1 MEKNELSNKIKELE
15 KELNDKTL
23 EFDKRIEQR
32 YDEIYQEGGDT
43 YIDEQYKKLN
53 EQRQEMI
60 DGLTEKIDLFQAEL
74 EKIEKEER
82 EAKELEEKERKEFE
96 DSKNERLD
104 TLEKQIDS
112 RIAMLDEN
120 GESIYLDEELTKMQS
135 EFEKVRKEVFISS
148 REKEEMEK
156 ARAEAEK
163 AEAEA
168 EKARIEKEEKDR
180 EISDA
185 KEEYEKLKIEK
196 IRLEQKI
203 SEMIPDKGK
212 FSSFSEMKS
221 KLKENLA
228 KLIENGKVEKDDEYK
243 KCLSDMTK
251 IEPEV
256 LKEELK
262 QLDEEIKKMKESNVR
277 EDSPEFQEALRD
289 KLQITAEIERMNEE
303 LNKKKE
309 ELSKIQS
316 RISELENEY
325 GQLLK
330 KNVKINRGPAS
341 QPAVQQPTQA
351 VKPVVQQPTQ
361 VVKPVVQ
368 QPTQAVKPV
377 VQQPVT
383 PRPVQATKI
392 DPKSFS
398 YYVSAAGIFYG
409 SKELHENSID
419 NYLDNNKLEDVMA
432 TKGVSKEVIE
442 RLIGK
447 GDDYII
453 AAILQDDELT
463 ESEKIERLNAYDEAI
478 IGNKKSKD
486 VQIKY
491 DLRNTSLFDRLIG
504 KCKLTPE
511 FVKGITDI
519 AYDDRNFADVITG
532 PLTKIKF
539 KIKDMIENARRA
551 KLQTSSEKMKSQV
564 SDNNATKS
572 QANEQFKT
580 ALKFKISQSVEANK
594 NNFGKAFNKSAQA
607 NHKLKKIDNNSQER

>member
-1 MEKNELSNKIKELE
+1 MKGRNIMEKNELSNKIKELE

-289 KLQITAEIERMNEE
+289 KLQITAEMERMNEE

-351 VKPVVQQPTQ
+351 VKPVVQQP
-361 VVKPVVQ
+361 VM
-368 QPTQAVKPV
+368 
-377 VQQPVT
+377 

-463 ESEKIERLNAYDEAI
+463 ESEKIERLNAYDETI

-551 KLQTSSEKMKSQV
+551 KLQTSSEKMESQV

-580 ALKFKISQSVEANK
+580 ALKFKIPQSVEANK
-594 NNFGKAFNKSAQA
+594 NNFSKAVNKSAKAKSQTQE
-607 NHKLKKIDNNSQER
+607 DNNSQGR

>member
-351 VKPVVQQPTQ
+351 VKPVVQQP
-361 VVKPVVQ
+361 
-368 QPTQAVKPV
+368 
-377 VQQPVT
+377 VT

-463 ESEKIERLNAYDEAI
+463 ESEKIERLNAYDETI

-551 KLQTSSEKMKSQV
+551 KLQTSSEKMESQV

-580 ALKFKISQSVEANK
+580 ALKFKIPQSVEANK
-594 NNFGKAFNKSAQA
+594 NNFSKAVNKSAKAKSQTQE
-607 NHKLKKIDNNSQER
+607 DNNSQGR

>member
-1 MEKNELSNKIKELE
+1 MKGRNIMEKNELSNKIKELE

-96 DSKNERLD
+96 DRKNERLD

-277 EDSPEFQEALRD
+277 EDSQEFQEALRD

-309 ELSKIQS
+309 ELSKIQL

-341 QPAVQQPTQA
+341 QPA
-351 VKPVVQQPTQ
+351 
-361 VVKPVVQ
+361 VQ

-594 NNFGKAFNKSAQA
+594 KAVNKSAQA

>member
-1 MEKNELSNKIKELE
+1 MKGRNIMEKNELSNKIKELE

-351 VKPVVQQPTQ
+351 VKPVVQQP
-361 VVKPVVQ
+361 
-368 QPTQAVKPV
+368 
-377 VQQPVT
+377 VT

>member
-351 VKPVVQQPTQ
+351 VKPVVQQP
-361 VVKPVVQ
+361 
-368 QPTQAVKPV
+368 
-377 VQQPVT
+377 VT

>member
-330 KNVKINRGPAS
+330 KNVKINRGPA
-341 QPAVQQPTQA
+341 
-351 VKPVVQQPTQ
+351 
-361 VVKPVVQ
+361 VQ

-594 NNFGKAFNKSAQA
+594 KAVNKSAQA

>member
-1 MEKNELSNKIKELE
+1 MKGRNIMEKNELSNKIKELE

-351 VKPVVQQPTQ
+351 VKPVVQQP
-361 VVKPVVQ
+361 
-368 QPTQAVKPV
+368 
-377 VQQPVT
+377 VT

-463 ESEKIERLNAYDEAI
+463 ESEKIERLNAYDETI

-551 KLQTSSEKMKSQV
+551 KLQTSSEKMESQV

-572 QANEQFKT
+572 QDNEQFKT
-580 ALKFKISQSVEANK
+580 ALKFKIPQSVEANK
-594 NNFGKAFNKSAQA
+594 NNFGKAVNKSAKAKSQTQE
-607 NHKLKKIDNNSQER
+607 DNNSQGR

>member
-96 DSKNERLD
+96 DRKNERLD

-351 VKPVVQQPTQ
+351 VKPVVQQP
-361 VVKPVVQ
+361 
-368 QPTQAVKPV
+368 
-377 VQQPVT
+377 VT

-432 TKGVSKEVIE
+432 TKGVSKKVIE

-463 ESEKIERLNAYDEAI
+463 ESEKIERLNAYDETI

-594 NNFGKAFNKSAQA
+594 KAVNKSAQA

>member
-1 MEKNELSNKIKELE
+1 MKGRNIMEKNELSNKIKELE

-351 VKPVVQQPTQ
+351 VKPVVQQP
-361 VVKPVVQ
+361 
-368 QPTQAVKPV
+368 
-377 VQQPVT
+377 VT

-463 ESEKIERLNAYDEAI
+463 ESEKIERLNAYDETI

-551 KLQTSSEKMKSQV
+551 KLQTSSEKMESQV

-580 ALKFKISQSVEANK
+580 SLKFKIPQSVEANK
-594 NNFGKAFNKSAQA
+594 NNFSKAVNKSAKAKSQTQE
-607 NHKLKKIDNNSQER
+607 DNNSQGR

>member
-1 MEKNELSNKIKELE
+1 MKGRNIMEKNELSNKIKELE

-330 KNVKINRGPAS
+330 KNVKINRGPA
-341 QPAVQQPTQA
+341 
-351 VKPVVQQPTQ
+351 
-361 VVKPVVQ
+361 VQ

-463 ESEKIERLNAYDEAI
+463 ESEKIERLNAYDETI

-551 KLQTSSEKMKSQV
+551 KLQTSSEKMESQV

-580 ALKFKISQSVEANK
+580 SLKFKIPQSVEANK
-594 NNFGKAFNKSAQA
+594 NNFSKAVNKSAKAKSQTQE
-607 NHKLKKIDNNSQER
+607 DNNSQGR

>member
-135 EFEKVRKEVFISS
+135 EFEKIRKEVFISS

-289 KLQITAEIERMNEE
+289 KLQITAEIERMDEE

-351 VKPVVQQPTQ
+351 VKS
-361 VVKPVVQ
+361 
-368 QPTQAVKPV
+368 V

-463 ESEKIERLNAYDEAI
+463 ESEKIERLNAYDETI

-572 QANEQFKT
+572 QDNEQFKT
-580 ALKFKISQSVEANK
+580 ALKFKIPQSVEANK
-594 NNFGKAFNKSAQA
+594 NNFGKAFNKSAQ
-607 NHKLKKIDNNSQER
+607 KDNNSQGR

>member
-1 MEKNELSNKIKELE
+1 MKGRNIMEKNELSNKIKELE

-96 DSKNERLD
+96 DRKNERLD

-351 VKPVVQQPTQ
+351 VKPVVQQP
-361 VVKPVVQ
+361 
-368 QPTQAVKPV
+368 
-377 VQQPVT
+377 VT

-463 ESEKIERLNAYDEAI
+463 ESEKIERLNAYDETI

-551 KLQTSSEKMKSQV
+551 KLQTSSEKMESQV

-580 ALKFKISQSVEANK
+580 SLKFKIPQSVEANK
-594 NNFGKAFNKSAQA
+594 NNFSKAVNKSAKAKSQTQE
-607 NHKLKKIDNNSQER
+607 DNNSQGR

>member
-1 MEKNELSNKIKELE
+1 MKGRNIMEKNELSNKIKELE

-32 YDEIYQEGGDT
+32 YDEFYQEGGDT

-180 EISDA
+180 EIIDA

-203 SEMIPDKGK
+203 SEMIPDKGE

-330 KNVKINRGPAS
+330 KNVKINRGSAS
-341 QPAVQQPTQA
+341 QPAVQQS
-351 VKPVVQQPTQ
+351 
-361 VVKPVVQ
+361 
-368 QPTQAVKPV
+368 TQAVKPV
-377 VQQPVT
+377 VQQPVM

-463 ESEKIERLNAYDEAI
+463 ESEKIERLNAYDETI

-551 KLQTSSEKMKSQV
+551 KLQTSSEKMESQV

-572 QANEQFKT
+572 QYNEQFKT
-580 ALKFKISQSVEANK
+580 ALKFKIPQSVEANK
-594 NNFGKAFNKSAQA
+594 NNFSKAVNKSAKAKSQTQE
-607 NHKLKKIDNNSQER
+607 DNNSQGR

>member
-351 VKPVVQQPTQ
+351 VKPVVQQP
-361 VVKPVVQ
+361 
-368 QPTQAVKPV
+368 
-377 VQQPVT
+377 VT

-539 KIKDMIENARRA
+539 KIKDMIENVRRA

-594 NNFGKAFNKSAQA
+594 KAVNKSAQA

>member
-1 MEKNELSNKIKELE
+1 MEKNELSNKIKELK

-330 KNVKINRGPAS
+330 KTVKINRGPAS

-351 VKPVVQQPTQ
+351 E
-361 VVKPVVQ
+361 KPVVQ
-368 QPTQAVKPV
+368 QPTQAEKSV
-377 VQQPVT
+377 VQQPTQAEKPVIQQLVT
-383 PRPVQATKI
+383 ARSVLGIKI
-392 DPKSFS
+392 DPKSFL
-398 YYVSAAGIFYG
+398 YHVSAAGIYYEDG
-409 SKELHENSID
+409 YIDENYID

-432 TKGVSKEVIE
+432 TKGVSKEVIK

-463 ESEKIERLNAYDEAI
+463 VSEKIERLNAYDEAI

-486 VQIKY
+486 VQITY

-519 AYDDRNFADVITG
+519 AYDDRNFANVITG

-551 KLQTSSEKMKSQV
+551 KLQTSSEKMESQV

-580 ALKFKISQSVEANK
+580 ALKFKIPQSVEANK

-607 NHKLKKIDNNSQER
+607 KSQTQKDR

>member
-1 MEKNELSNKIKELE
+1 MKGRNIMEKNELSNKIKELE

-96 DSKNERLD
+96 DRKNERLD

-330 KNVKINRGPAS
+330 KNVKINRGPA
-341 QPAVQQPTQA
+341 
-351 VKPVVQQPTQ
+351 
-361 VVKPVVQ
+361 VQ

-594 NNFGKAFNKSAQA
+594 KAVNKSAQA

>member
-96 DSKNERLD
+96 DRKNERLD

-351 VKPVVQQPTQ
+351 VKPVVQQL
-361 VVKPVVQ
+361 
-368 QPTQAVKPV
+368 
-377 VQQPVT
+377 VT

-594 NNFGKAFNKSAQA
+594 KAVNKSAQA

>member
-1 MEKNELSNKIKELE
+1 MKGRNIMEKNELSNKIKELE

-96 DSKNERLD
+96 DRKNERLD

-351 VKPVVQQPTQ
+351 VKPVVQQP
-361 VVKPVVQ
+361 
-368 QPTQAVKPV
+368 
-377 VQQPVT
+377 VT

-463 ESEKIERLNAYDEAI
+463 ESEKIERLNAYDETI

-551 KLQTSSEKMKSQV
+551 KLQTSSEKMESQV

-580 ALKFKISQSVEANK
+580 ALKFKIPQSVEANK
-594 NNFGKAFNKSAQA
+594 NNFSKAVNKSAKAKSQTQE
-607 NHKLKKIDNNSQER
+607 DNNSQGR

>member
-1 MEKNELSNKIKELE
+1 MKGRNIMEKNELSNKIKELE

-96 DSKNERLD
+96 DRKNERLD

-289 KLQITAEIERMNEE
+289 KLQITAEIEKMNEE

-341 QPAVQQPTQA
+341 QPA
-351 VKPVVQQPTQ
+351 
-361 VVKPVVQ
+361 VQ

-594 NNFGKAFNKSAQA
+594 KAVNKSAQA

>member
-148 REKEEMEK
+148 REKEKMEK

-330 KNVKINRGPAS
+330 KNVKINRGSAS
-341 QPAVQQPTQA
+341 QPAVQQSTQA
-351 VKPVVQQPTQ
+351 
-361 VVKPVVQ
+361 VKPVVQ

-463 ESEKIERLNAYDEAI
+463 ESEKIERLNAYDETI

-551 KLQTSSEKMKSQV
+551 KLQTSSEKMESQV

-580 ALKFKISQSVEANK
+580 ALKFKIPQSVEANK
-594 NNFGKAFNKSAQA
+594 NNFSKAVNKSAKAKSQTQE
-607 NHKLKKIDNNSQER
+607 DNNSQGR

>member
-330 KNVKINRGPAS
+330 KNVKINRGPA
-341 QPAVQQPTQA
+341 
-351 VKPVVQQPTQ
+351 
-361 VVKPVVQ
+361 VQ

-419 NYLDNNKLEDVMA
+419 NYLDNNKLEDVMV

-463 ESEKIERLNAYDEAI
+463 ESEKIERLNAYDETI

-551 KLQTSSEKMKSQV
+551 KLQTSSEKMESQV

-580 ALKFKISQSVEANK
+580 SLKFKIPQSVEANK
-594 NNFGKAFNKSAQA
+594 NNFSKAVNKSAKAKSQTQE
-607 NHKLKKIDNNSQER
+607 DNNSQGR

>member
-1 MEKNELSNKIKELE
+1 MKGRNIMEKNELSNKIKELE

-96 DSKNERLD
+96 DRKNERLD

-351 VKPVVQQPTQ
+351 VKPVVQQP
-361 VVKPVVQ
+361 
-368 QPTQAVKPV
+368 
-377 VQQPVT
+377 VT

-594 NNFGKAFNKSAQA
+594 KAVNKSAQA

>member
-96 DSKNERLD
+96 DRKNERLD

-330 KNVKINRGPAS
+330 KNVKINRGPA
-341 QPAVQQPTQA
+341 
-351 VKPVVQQPTQ
+351 
-361 VVKPVVQ
+361 VQ

-463 ESEKIERLNAYDEAI
+463 ESEKIERLNAYDETI

-594 NNFGKAFNKSAQA
+594 KAVNKSAQA

>member
-1 MEKNELSNKIKELE
+1 MKGRNIMEKNELSNKIKELE

-23 EFDKRIEQR
+23 EFDKRIDQR

-196 IRLEQKI
+196 IRIEQKI

-351 VKPVVQQPTQ
+351 VKPVVQQP
-361 VVKPVVQ
+361 
-368 QPTQAVKPV
+368 
-377 VQQPVT
+377 VT

-409 SKELHENSID
+409 SKKLHENFID

-432 TKGVSKEVIE
+432 TKGVSKEVIK

-463 ESEKIERLNAYDEAI
+463 VSEKIERLNAYDEAI

-486 VQIKY
+486 VQITY

-519 AYDDRNFADVITG
+519 AYDDRNFANVITG

-551 KLQTSSEKMKSQV
+551 KLQTSSEKMESQV

-580 ALKFKISQSVEANK
+580 ALKFKIPQSVEANK

-607 NHKLKKIDNNSQER
+607 KSQTQKDR

>member
-1 MEKNELSNKIKELE
+1 MKGRNIMEKNELSNKIKELE

-351 VKPVVQQPTQ
+351 VKPVVQQP
-361 VVKPVVQ
+361 
-368 QPTQAVKPV
+368 
-377 VQQPVT
+377 VT

-463 ESEKIERLNAYDEAI
+463 ESEKIERLNAYDETI

-551 KLQTSSEKMKSQV
+551 KLQTSSEKMESQV

-580 ALKFKISQSVEANK
+580 ALKFKIPQSVEANK
-594 NNFGKAFNKSAQA
+594 NNFGKAVNKSAKAKSQTQE
-607 NHKLKKIDNNSQER
+607 DNNSQGR

>member
-1 MEKNELSNKIKELE
+1 MKGRNIMEKNELSNKIKELK

-96 DSKNERLD
+96 DRKNERLD

-351 VKPVVQQPTQ
+351 VKPVVQQP
-361 VVKPVVQ
+361 VM
-368 QPTQAVKPV
+368 
-377 VQQPVT
+377 

-463 ESEKIERLNAYDEAI
+463 ESEKIERLNAYDETI

-551 KLQTSSEKMKSQV
+551 KLQTSSEKMESQV

-580 ALKFKISQSVEANK
+580 ALKFKIPQSVEANK
-594 NNFGKAFNKSAQA
+594 NNFSKAVNKSAKAKSQTQE
-607 NHKLKKIDNNSQER
+607 DNNSQGR

>member
-1 MEKNELSNKIKELE
+1 MKGRNIMEKNELSNKIKELE

-96 DSKNERLD
+96 DRKNERLD

-148 REKEEMEK
+148 REKEELEK

-351 VKPVVQQPTQ
+351 VKPVVQQP
-361 VVKPVVQ
+361 VM
-368 QPTQAVKPV
+368 
-377 VQQPVT
+377 

-392 DPKSFS
+392 DPKIFS

-463 ESEKIERLNAYDEAI
+463 ESEKIERLNAYDETI

-551 KLQTSSEKMKSQV
+551 KLQTSSEKMESQV

-572 QANEQFKT
+572 QDNEQFKT
-580 ALKFKISQSVEANK
+580 ALKFKIPQSVEANK
-594 NNFGKAFNKSAQA
+594 NNFSKAVNKSAKAKSQTQE
-607 NHKLKKIDNNSQER
+607 DNNSQGR

>member
-1 MEKNELSNKIKELE
+1 MKGRNIMEKNELSNKIKELE

-135 EFEKVRKEVFISS
+135 EFEKIRKEVFISS

-289 KLQITAEIERMNEE
+289 KLQITAEIERMDEE

-351 VKPVVQQPTQ
+351 VKS
-361 VVKPVVQ
+361 
-368 QPTQAVKPV
+368 V

-463 ESEKIERLNAYDEAI
+463 ESEKIERLNAYDETI

-572 QANEQFKT
+572 QDNEQFKT
-580 ALKFKISQSVEANK
+580 ALKFKIPQSVEANK
-594 NNFGKAFNKSAQA
+594 NNFGKAFNKSAQ
-607 NHKLKKIDNNSQER
+607 KDNNSQGR

>member
-1 MEKNELSNKIKELE
+1 MKGRNIMEKNELSNKIKELE

-96 DSKNERLD
+96 DRKNERLD

-351 VKPVVQQPTQ
+351 VKPVVQQL
-361 VVKPVVQ
+361 
-368 QPTQAVKPV
+368 
-377 VQQPVT
+377 VT

-594 NNFGKAFNKSAQA
+594 KAVNKSAQA

>member
-330 KNVKINRGPAS
+330 KNVKINRGPA
-341 QPAVQQPTQA
+341 
-351 VKPVVQQPTQ
+351 
-361 VVKPVVQ
+361 VQ

-463 ESEKIERLNAYDEAI
+463 ESEKIERLNAYDETI

-594 NNFGKAFNKSAQA
+594 KAVNKSAQA

>member
-1 MEKNELSNKIKELE
+1 MKGRNIMEKNELSNKIKELE

-351 VKPVVQQPTQ
+351 VKPVVQQP
-361 VVKPVVQ
+361 
-368 QPTQAVKPV
+368 
-377 VQQPVT
+377 VT

-392 DPKSFS
+392 EPKSFS

-463 ESEKIERLNAYDEAI
+463 ESEKIERLNAYDETI

-594 NNFGKAFNKSAQA
+594 KAVNKSAQA

>member
-351 VKPVVQQPTQ
+351 VKPVVQQP
-361 VVKPVVQ
+361 
-368 QPTQAVKPV
+368 
-377 VQQPVT
+377 VT

-594 NNFGKAFNKSAQA
+594 KAVNKSAQA

>member
-96 DSKNERLD
+96 DRKNERLD

-351 VKPVVQQPTQ
+351 VKPVVQQP
-361 VVKPVVQ
+361 
-368 QPTQAVKPV
+368 
-377 VQQPVT
+377 VT

-463 ESEKIERLNAYDEAI
+463 ESEKIERLNAYDETI

-551 KLQTSSEKMKSQV
+551 KLQTSSEKMESQV

-580 ALKFKISQSVEANK
+580 SLKFKIPQSVEANK
-594 NNFGKAFNKSAQA
+594 NNFSKAVNKSAKAKSQTQE
-607 NHKLKKIDNNSQER
+607 DNNSQGR

>member
-1 MEKNELSNKIKELE
+1 MKGRNIMEKNELSNKIKELE

-351 VKPVVQQPTQ
+351 VKPVVQQP
-361 VVKPVVQ
+361 
-368 QPTQAVKPV
+368 
-377 VQQPVT
+377 VT

-551 KLQTSSEKMKSQV
+551 KLQTSSEKMESQV

-580 ALKFKISQSVEANK
+580 SLKFKIPQSVEANK
-594 NNFGKAFNKSAQA
+594 NNFSKAVNKSAKAKSQTQE
-607 NHKLKKIDNNSQER
+607 DNNSQGR

>member
-1 MEKNELSNKIKELE
+1 MKGRNIMEKNELSNKIKELE

-330 KNVKINRGPAS
+330 KNVKINRGPA
-341 QPAVQQPTQA
+341 
-351 VKPVVQQPTQ
+351 
-361 VVKPVVQ
+361 VQ

-463 ESEKIERLNAYDEAI
+463 ESEKIERLNAYDETI

-551 KLQTSSEKMKSQV
+551 KLQTSSEKMESQV

-580 ALKFKISQSVEANK
+580 SLKFKIPQTVESNK
-594 NNFGKAFNKSAQA
+594 NNFIKAVNKSAKSKSQT
-607 NHKLKKIDNNSQER
+607 KEDNNSQGR

>member
-96 DSKNERLD
+96 DRKNERLD

-351 VKPVVQQPTQ
+351 VKPVVQQP
-361 VVKPVVQ
+361 
-368 QPTQAVKPV
+368 
-377 VQQPVT
+377 VT

-594 NNFGKAFNKSAQA
+594 KAVNKSAQA

>member
-330 KNVKINRGPAS
+330 KNVKINRGPA
-341 QPAVQQPTQA
+341 
-351 VKPVVQQPTQ
+351 
-361 VVKPVVQ
+361 VQ

-463 ESEKIERLNAYDEAI
+463 ESEKIERLNAYDETI

-551 KLQTSSEKMKSQV
+551 KLQNSSEKMESQV

-580 ALKFKISQSVEANK
+580 SLKFKIPQSVEANK
-594 NNFGKAFNKSAQA
+594 NNFSKAVNKSAKAKSQTQE
-607 NHKLKKIDNNSQER
+607 DNNSQGR

>member
-1 MEKNELSNKIKELE
+1 MKGRNIMEKNELSNKIKELE

-23 EFDKRIEQR
+23 EFD
-32 YDEIYQEGGDT
+32 YQEGGDT

-96 DSKNERLD
+96 DRKNERLD

-351 VKPVVQQPTQ
+351 VKPVVQQP
-361 VVKPVVQ
+361 
-368 QPTQAVKPV
+368 
-377 VQQPVT
+377 VT

-463 ESEKIERLNAYDEAI
+463 ESEKIERLNAYDETI

-551 KLQTSSEKMKSQV
+551 KLQTSSEKMESQV

-580 ALKFKISQSVEANK
+580 ALKFKIPQSVEANK
-594 NNFGKAFNKSAQA
+594 NNFSKAVNKSAKAKSQTQE
-607 NHKLKKIDNNSQER
+607 DNNSQGR

>member
-1 MEKNELSNKIKELE
+1 MKGRNIMEKNELSNKIKELE

-351 VKPVVQQPTQ
+351 VKPVVQQP
-361 VVKPVVQ
+361 
-368 QPTQAVKPV
+368 
-377 VQQPVT
+377 VT

-539 KIKDMIENARRA
+539 KIKDMIENVRRA

-594 NNFGKAFNKSAQA
+594 KAVNKSAQA

>member
-1 MEKNELSNKIKELE
+1 MKGRNIMEKNELSNKIKELE

-351 VKPVVQQPTQ
+351 VKPVVQQP
-361 VVKPVVQ
+361 
-368 QPTQAVKPV
+368 
-377 VQQPVT
+377 VT

-419 NYLDNNKLEDVMA
+419 NYLDNNKLEDVMS

-463 ESEKIERLNAYDEAI
+463 ESEKIERLNAYDETI

-551 KLQTSSEKMKSQV
+551 KLQTSSEKMESQV
-564 SDNNATKS
+564 SDNNAIKS

-580 ALKFKISQSVEANK
+580 SLKFKIPQSVEANK
-594 NNFGKAFNKSAQA
+594 NNFSKAVNKSAKAKSQTQE
-607 NHKLKKIDNNSQER
+607 DNNSQGR